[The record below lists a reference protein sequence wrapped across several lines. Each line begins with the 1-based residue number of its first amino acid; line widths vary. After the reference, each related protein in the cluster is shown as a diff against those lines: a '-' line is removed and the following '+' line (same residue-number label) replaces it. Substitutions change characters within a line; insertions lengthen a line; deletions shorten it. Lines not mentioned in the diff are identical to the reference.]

1 MKMVTM
7 YQQADK
13 TWIIVKPQH
22 FEEAQMIFQGTDI
35 KITVEN
41 ILVQLLGQP
50 CIDLHIS
57 TVSYT
62 HLTLPTILL
71 V

>member
-1 MKMVTM
+1 MNN
-7 YQQADK
+7 
-13 TWIIVKPQH
+13 II
-22 FEEAQMIFQGTDI
+22 FATDI
-35 KITVEN
+35 EAVLEN
-41 ILVQLLGQP
+41 GTEVKNVSGYIV
-50 CIDLHIS
+50 